1 MQENKTKSIC
11 FASFKKR
18 LYFLVL
24 YAMMSIRNKGGF
36 FMFCKNCGQAL
47 ADGALFCPNCNAPVQ
62 AAQPQT
68 PPVNPYDAQQ
78 QAPYGAPQQ
87 PYGYAPQQPPYG
99 AQQPY
104 GYPPQQPYGV
114 PPEKPALTWL
124 IVNIVCLVLSGS
136 IFSIIGTIFGALAQ
150 SAYNKG
156 AYAEAVSKSKTTKIL
171 GIVSIVSLV
180 LVYIWIFFFFILG
193 AAAMDSGYYY

>member
-1 MQENKTKSIC
+1 
-11 FASFKKR
+11 
-18 LYFLVL
+18 
-24 YAMMSIRNKGGF
+24 
-36 FMFCKNCGQAL
+36 MFCKNCGHAL
-47 ADGALFCPNCNAPVQ
+47 EDGALFCPNCNAPVQ

-78 QAPYGAPQQ
+78 QAPYSAPQQ
-87 PYGYAPQQPPYG
+87 TYGYAPQQPPYG

-104 GYPPQQPYGV
+104 GV
-114 PPEKPALTWL
+114 APEKPALTWL

-156 AYAEAVSKSKTTKIL
+156 AYAEAESKSKTTKIL

-180 LVYIWIFFFFILG
+180 FVYICVFFFFILG
-193 AAAMDSGYYY
+193 VAAMDSGYYY

>member
-1 MQENKTKSIC
+1 MQENKAKSIG
-11 FASFKKR
+11 FASKKR

-24 YAMMSIRNKGGF
+24 YAMMSISNKGGF

-68 PPVNPYDAQQ
+68 PPVNPYDNQQ

-156 AYAEAVSKSKTTKIL
+156 AYAEAESKSKTTKIL

-180 LVYIWIFFFFILG
+180 LVYICVFFFFFLG

>member
-1 MQENKTKSIC
+1 MQENKAKSIG
-11 FASFKKR
+11 FASKKR

-24 YAMMSIRNKGGF
+24 YAMMSISNKGGF

-68 PPVNPYDAQQ
+68 PPVNPYNNQQ

-104 GYPPQQPYGV
+104 GV

-124 IVNIVCLVLSGS
+124 IVNIVFLVLSGFTNL
-136 IFSIIGTIFGALAQ
+136 FSIIGTIFGALAQ
-150 SAYNKG
+150 SDFNKG
-156 AYAEAVSKSKTTKIL
+156 NYAEAISKNKTAKVL
-171 GIVSIVSLV
+171 GIISIVSLV
-180 LVYIWIFFFFILG
+180 FVYICLFFLFFLG
-193 AAAMDSGYYY
+193 IATMDSGYYY